1 MNKFVIWVIL
11 SITLPVLGFSQDEV
25 LVEYNFRV
33 EGACGMCQDRI
44 ETTASKLEGV
54 KVAQW
59 DLASH
64 IMRLVIDENKNS
76 VSEVRLAIANAGH
89 DNGDFKAPQEVYDN
103 LHGCCKYRDEDLS
116 VEHQEDDSE
125 VGEANLS
132 EYNFR
137 VEGAC
142 GMCQDR
148 IESTALQQDGVQ
160 FAAWNLA
167 NHNMKLL
174 IDENKTSI
182 EKVRQA
188 IADIGHDNGRF
199 IAPQEVYDNL
209 HGCCKYRDMDIIE
222 DHDVPAF
229 PSVGDK
235 DKQNITVPIMVRGVI
250 YMLDDEGKKSP
261 LIGATVK
268 LGDSSAGTTTNF
280 EGQFELDNKSVKA
293 SSIDVSYVGFGDKR
307 IELSEDG
314 IVEIILRQGEQLDVV
329 EISYKK
335 RTTEVSFIK
344 PLNVETV
351 TREEL
356 CKAACCN
363 LSESF
368 ETNPSVDVA
377 FSDAVTGTKQIQ
389 MLGLAGPYVQIT
401 RELIPDVRAMSSIYG
416 LSMTP
421 GPWIQSIQLIKGA
434 GSVVNGYEAMIG
446 QINVELKKPDEEE
459 LFHLNGYLNQ
469 GGRMEINS
477 NLRYDVSPFVSTGLL
492 IHGKRLQEAH
502 DNNGDGFTD
511 MPMEEDFVVANRWK
525 FKQKGNVMGQVGI
538 KISSLNHEAGS
549 HEHFSGASDNHDEH
563 WRMNNSTDRYEAWA
577 KIGYVNPNKPKESL
591 GLQLSA
597 VRHDQE
603 SSFGNDN
610 ELYNVDQNYYYAN
623 LIYQYISDN
632 GSTIRSG
639 LSYQMDDISERIG
652 MAGFFDRSES
662 VPGAFLEYTHQ
673 RSNKFSVIPGIR
685 IDHHSNYGWFV
696 TPRMHAKY
704 NFSDKSIV
712 RLTAGRGLKTAS
724 IFAENIGLFSSS
736 REVVIDASDN
746 GNPYGLDAEV
756 SWNYGI
762 NLTQGISIGSKELL
776 VSADFYRTD
785 FENQVVVDWETAG
798 RVSFYNL
805 EGVSYSN
812 SFQIKFEYEL
822 LEDFNIR
829 TAYRLFDVKTD
840 YRDGLLERPMVA
852 RHRAFINMAYKT
864 ARDWHF
870 DATLNW
876 NGQKRLPDTST
887 NPVPYKRAAYSDNY
901 LIMNA
906 QVMKRWGKK
915 WDVYL
920 GVENLFDFKQENA
933 IIASDDAFGPY
944 FDASIVWA
952 PLFGRNA
959 YIGFRYNLVKE

>member
-577 KIGYVNPNKPKESL
+577 KIVYVNPNKPKESL

-603 SSFGNDN
+603 SSFGN

-652 MAGFFDRSES
+652 RAGFFDRSES